1 MTLSVVYDDDVVVL
15 LLVENVPFGSSIIF
29 SSCRFVV
36 LISAPE
42 LISRVALVKAR
53 VLLEHALRRSRFEHA
68 FSFCDGVF
76 LRNVTQKMCVV
87 AAESERAELET
98 EAFEFFECWG
108 LS

>member
-42 LISRVALVKAR
+42 LISRVALAKAQ
-53 VLLEHALRRSRFEHA
+53 VLLEHPAGRARFEYT
-68 FSFCDGVF
+68 FS
-76 LRNVTQKMCVV
+76 LRN
-87 AAESERAELET
+87 
-98 EAFEFFECWG
+98 
-108 LS
+108 